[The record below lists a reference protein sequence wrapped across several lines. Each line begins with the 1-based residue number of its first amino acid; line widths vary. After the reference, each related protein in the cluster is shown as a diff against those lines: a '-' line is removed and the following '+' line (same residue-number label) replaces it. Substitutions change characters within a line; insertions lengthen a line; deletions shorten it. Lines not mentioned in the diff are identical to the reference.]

1 MKPTWKFEGNDFSVV
16 EGPNDAGIR
25 SFTGD
30 RAGGLV
36 REVLQNSIDARR
48 NDDRPVEVS
57 FEIVKIPVED
67 FDVDGLIR
75 SIEAAS
81 ESEDNDERHR
91 KQF

>member
-1 MKPTWKFEGNDFSVV
+1 MKPFWKFESADIDVP

-57 FEIVKIPVED
+57 FEIVKVPVED

-75 SIEAAS
+75 SLEAA
-81 ESEDNDERHR
+81 
-91 KQF
+91 

>member
-1 MKPTWKFEGNDFSVV
+1 MEVRSNDFSVV